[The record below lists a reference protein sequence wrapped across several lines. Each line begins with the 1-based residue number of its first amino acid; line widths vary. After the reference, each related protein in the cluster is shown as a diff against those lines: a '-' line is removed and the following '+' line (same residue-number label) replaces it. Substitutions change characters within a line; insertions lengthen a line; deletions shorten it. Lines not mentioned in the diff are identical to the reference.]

1 MPTATLMCLGYIR
14 GLLSVV
20 NWLASGIIVV
30 ETDPVLDRKADKDS
44 SVKDRTADGSY
55 RSLFH
60 T

>member
-1 MPTATLMCLGYIR
+1 MTLMCLGYIR

-20 NWLASGIIVV
+20 NWLVSGIIVV

-55 RSLFH
+55 
-60 T
+60 